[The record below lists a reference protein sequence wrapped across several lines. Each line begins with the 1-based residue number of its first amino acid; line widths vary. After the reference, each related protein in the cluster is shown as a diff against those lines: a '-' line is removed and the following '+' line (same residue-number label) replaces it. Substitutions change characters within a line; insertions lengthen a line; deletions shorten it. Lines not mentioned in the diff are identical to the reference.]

1 MDEARRSGRG
11 GPRHGLSRWL
21 ARTVGAALFATGLG
35 AAGAAHRPASHLAR
49 PPTVAPSSTPEIAA
63 DSASS
68 PAPAPSSPPKPASM
82 AATKAP
88 PKPASPLAHCAGAD
102 AVPPLQK
109 TWATCANDRSHET
122 VTLVFVT
129 DMHAH
134 VHRYLPGKRSPLS
147 VLRAYVARRRIETGG
162 RVLFLDGGD
171 DLEKGA
177 LLDAWSGGAATV
189 HLLDHLGLD
198 ARTLGNHDF
207 AYGVA
212 SVLAQTKTTAF
223 PVLASNV
230 DGPAGFGAR
239 RTVMLDVGCAKIGL
253 FGLLLPPYDE
263 RDEIHD
269 VPYLG
274 AFTTHHDDDGRYPRL
289 AEALAKELRVAG
301 ADAVVG
307 LDHLGMVR
315 DRPIL
320 DEAPSV
326 DLVLSGHDHF
336 HLGGQPLRGK
346 FGVLVDGGSFLPG
359 QGDAN
364 GEAHVDE
371 ITLDVDLEKHTARL
385 VGTKTLRLADV
396 ADLDLD
402 LEAEVERMQACF
414 AKGTDEPI
422 ADLAFPLRA
431 GAPAAW
437 APIVSAAI
445 QRRFPKADAWLFE
458 RASFGGIAK
467 EDLSEGP
474 VTAQGLAHFAYVEK
488 QAPGGPGFTALV
500 PVPIEGRAL
509 LALCAAKTHAAWNLR
524 VERHCPASIEED
536 RTYLLVIQRR
546 LLHAPAR
553 AFPAVPSGFP
563 DAAHVDHDAVEVR
576 DLLIEHAK
584 ARGAACLFLDRDQEA
599 PCRPP
604 K

>member
-1 MDEARRSGRG
+1 MGATRATG
-11 GPRHGLSRWL
+11 GTRAGWL
-21 ARTVGAALFATGLG
+21 ARGVVAALLATGIG
-35 AAGAAHRPASHLAR
+35 AAGAAHRPTSLAT
-49 PPTVAPSSTPEIAA
+49 PPKAAAPSSTPEVAV
-63 DSASS
+63 DSASVL
-68 PAPAPSSPPKPASM
+68 PAPPVPPPS
-82 AATKAP
+82 KAP
-88 PKPASPLAHCAGAD
+88 VVSKAPAKPASPLAHCPGVD
-102 AVPPLQK
+102 AVPPPAK
-109 TWATCANDRSHET
+109 TFATCAGDRTHET

-147 VLRAYVARRRIETGG
+147 VLRAFVARRRVETGG
-162 RVLFLDGGD
+162 RVLFVDGGD

-177 LLDAWSGGAATV
+177 LLDAWSDGAATV
-189 HLLDHLGLD
+189 HLIDHLGLD

-207 AYGVA
+207 AYGTQ
-212 SVLAQTKTTAF
+212 SVLAQTQTTAF

-230 DGPAGFGAR
+230 DGPPGFAAK
-239 RTVMLDVGCAKIGL
+239 RTVILDVGCAKIGL

-274 AFTTHHDDDGRYPRL
+274 AFATHHDEDGRYPRL
-289 AEALAKELRVAG
+289 AEALAKELRAAG
-301 ADAVVG
+301 ADAVIA

-320 DEAPSV
+320 DEAASV

-371 ITLDVDLEKHTARL
+371 ITVDVDLEKHTAKL
-385 VGTKTLRLADV
+385 LGTKTHRLADL
-396 ADLDLD
+396 ADLDVD

-422 ADLAFPLRA
+422 ADLAFPVRA
-431 GAPAAW
+431 GAPAVW
-437 APIVSAAI
+437 APIVTAAL

-500 PVPIEGRAL
+500 PVTLGGRAL
-509 LALCAAKTHAAWNLR
+509 QALCTAPTYTTWNLR
-524 VERHCPASIEED
+524 VERHCPETIDESAS
-536 RTYLLVIQRR
+536 YQLVIQRR
-546 LLHAPAR
+546 LLHAPGR
-553 AFPAVPSGFP
+553 AFSRIPAGFP
-563 DAAHVDHDAVEVR
+563 DAGHVDHGAVEVR
-576 DLLIEHAK
+576 DLLIDHAK
-584 ARGAACLFLDRDQEA
+584 ARGAACLFLDRDQPA
-599 PCRPP
+599 PCRAA